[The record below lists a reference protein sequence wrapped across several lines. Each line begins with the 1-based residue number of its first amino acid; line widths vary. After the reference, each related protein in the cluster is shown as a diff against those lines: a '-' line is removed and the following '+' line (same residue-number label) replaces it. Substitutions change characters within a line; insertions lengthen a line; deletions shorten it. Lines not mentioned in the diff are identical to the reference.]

1 MSERVLRLA
10 IPAGSLQEATIALF
24 RKAGYNLSPERRSYY
39 LSVDDPEMAC
49 TLIRAQE
56 IPRYVQDGLMDAGL
70 TGLDWIM
77 ENDASVVEV
86 CELAY
91 SKATRRPAR
100 WVLAVPEG
108 SPIESVRDL
117 EGKRVATEVVHITK
131 KYLEEHG
138 VHAARVEFSW
148 GATEAKPPELAD
160 AIVDIT
166 ETGSS
171 LRANKL
177 RIVDTLL
184 ESTTRLIASHQAW
197 ADRWKRRKIEDM
209 ALMLSGALA
218 ADGKVGL
225 MMNVRRSDLD
235 SVIAILPALKNPTI
249 SALADD
255 EWVAINT
262 IVDEH
267 VVREIVPQLKK
278 AGAQGIV
285 EYPLNKIIE

>member
-10 IPAGSLQEATIALF
+10 IPAGSLQEATVALF
-24 RKAGYNLSPERRSYY
+24 RRAGYNLSPERRSYY
-39 LSVDDPEMAC
+39 LSVDDPELAC

-70 TGLDWIM
+70 TGKDWIL
-77 ENDASVVEV
+77 ENDAAIVEV
-86 CELAY
+86 AELAY
-91 SKATRRPAR
+91 AKVTRRPVR

-108 SPIESVRDL
+108 SAIRSVGDL
-117 EGKRVATEVVHITK
+117 EGKRIATEVVNITK
-131 KYLEEHG
+131 RYLEERG
-138 VHAARVEFSW
+138 VKANVEFSW
-148 GATEAKPPELAD
+148 GATEAKPPDLAD
-160 AIVDIT
+160 AIVDVT

-171 LRANKL
+171 LRANGL
-177 RIVDTLL
+177 RVIETLL
-184 ESTTRLIASHQAW
+184 ESTPRLIASHAAW
-197 ADRWKRRKIEDM
+197 DDPWKKRKIEDL
-209 ALMLSGALA
+209 ALMLDGALA

-235 SVIAILPALKNPTI
+235 GVIAILPALKNPTI
-249 SALADD
+249 SSLADD

-262 IVDEH
+262 VVEER
-267 VVREIVPQLKK
+267 VVREIVPRLKQ